1 MFTLSYVKWMLL
13 KIVKYRQLHIVQL
26 NVYQEKTVSEENHV
40 ILQILLLRE
49 KLKQILFGVVYKP
62 KRK

>member
-1 MFTLSYVKWMLL
+1 MLL